1 MTLDKMSEMELMRPS
16 PVDTGVTYDKKDI
29 RAALAAHNA
38 QKKKMGFGQQ
48 APLKGS
54 PRMASYRR
62 RAVKGLSPMSMN
74 SDSPSFT
81 TGSSQTMYGASITPL
96 KSVISESPYT
106 SISQQILPTKDLP
119 MISKSA
125 PLIQDVTPSWKG
137 SSTNPKVP
145 RSGSRPR
152 LFKLRHMSFN
162 TGSRAKPL
170 DDGEFSVNPEPVPFQ
185 PQNFMNMAPHAKG
198 YGGGGGTAESSTSMK
213 KVPIPKRHLDSF
225 GGYEYSMGSKRGIIL
240 HTDRYQWDSPKVF
253 EGLSQRERLRAELE
267 YMERL
272 RYVKRRREVLP
283 HRAQIDLLMGG
294 KKVEFV
300 ERFDIQK
307 EIQKLKSLIMPQNAR
322 DLFHGRGIPLPGEH
336 SSVKPRR
343 PPLIDYDSDEEITT
357 SARSTFQRSKYSH
370 DSDIRGSKTKSR
382 RNFDG
387 HLPRINTRS
396 SMLGYGSSAPIILA
410 RERRTVDQIKA
421 RISIPADDAP
431 SGKKALTV
439 RVHQMLG
446 DSDRFSEDGPWT
458 PILRQESTFFGT
470 QPAYLRRS
478 KTNVSKFDGMP
489 RSYTSVHGRTDR
501 ELKVT
506 PKAENVR
513 RVDIPSAGAVP
524 RISQSRGRPG
534 TNPEPGTIEV
544 PETKEIVEQE
554 DPASMEV
561 YEDLTDRQKMIPSR
575 TSKTASPVKPPAT
588 PNPLRGSEL
597 PQMIPETERSELHA
611 TFKKLDTDSD
621 GHLKYDQLQTQ
632 LPKQMSQ
639 QQERF
644 LKEVYDITSSNTFF
658 GVDEFLLMSSL
669 TKLVT
674 NMNDSLQ
681 STFQKLNF
689 NSLKADI
696 IAFVEIFQSVD
707 RGQKGKISLESLRE
721 VLSGVLGRDLDSDA
735 SLWNKIVENI
745 NPSEAI
751 QVTKIEFLAY
761 IPYFMSLKQ
770 S

>member
-1 MTLDKMSEMELMRPS
+1 MSEMELMRPS
-16 PVDTGVTYDKKDI
+16 PVDSGVTYDKKDI

-38 QKKKMGFGQQ
+38 QKQKMGFGQP
-48 APLKGS
+48 APLKDS
-54 PRMASYRR
+54 PRMASFRR
-62 RAVKGLSPMSMN
+62 RAIKDLSPMSMN

-81 TGSSQTMYGASITPL
+81 TGSSRTMYGASITPL
-96 KSVISESPYT
+96 KSIISESPYT
-106 SISQQILPTKDLP
+106 SISQQILPAKDLP

-137 SSTNPKVP
+137 SSTNPK
-145 RSGSRPR
+145 
-152 LFKLRHMSFN
+152 LRHMSFN
-162 TGSRAKPL
+162 TGSRPKLP
-170 DDGEFSVNPEPVPFQ
+170 DDGDFSVNPEPVPFQ
-185 PQNFMNMAPHAKG
+185 PQNFM
-198 YGGGGGTAESSTSMK
+198 SSTSMK

-240 HTDRYQWDSPKVF
+240 HTDRYQNSYSKSRIPDQWDSPKVF

-322 DLFHGRGIPLPGEH
+322 DLFHGRGIPLPTEH

-343 PPLIDYDSDEEITT
+343 PPLIDYDSDEE
-357 SARSTFQRSKYSH
+357 S
-370 DSDIRGSKTKSR
+370 
-382 RNFDG
+382 
-387 HLPRINTRS
+387 
-396 SMLGYGSSAPIILA
+396 
-410 RERRTVDQIKA
+410 
-421 RISIPADDAP
+421 
-431 SGKKALTV
+431 
-439 RVHQMLG
+439 
-446 DSDRFSEDGPWT
+446 
-458 PILRQESTFFGT
+458 T

-478 KTNVSKFDGMP
+478 RTNVSKFDAMP
-489 RSYTSVHGRTDR
+489 RSYTSVHGRPDR

-513 RVDIPSAGAVP
+513 RVDIPSAGAIP
-524 RISQSRGRPG
+524 RIPQSRGGRPG
-534 TNPEPGTIEV
+534 TNPEPGNIEI
-544 PETKEIVEQE
+544 PEAKENVEQD
-554 DPASMEV
+554 DPSSMEV
-561 YEDLTDRQKMIPSR
+561 YEDLTDRQKMMPSR

-674 NMNDSLQ
+674 NMSDSLQ
-681 STFQKLNF
+681 TTFQKLNF

-707 RGQKGKISLESLRE
+707 RGQKGKISLDSLRE
-721 VLSGVLGRDLDSDA
+721 VLNGVLGRDLHSDA
-735 SLWNKIVENI
+735 TLWDKIVDTV

-751 QVTKIEFLAY
+751 QITKIEFLAY

>member
-1 MTLDKMSEMELMRPS
+1 MEVLRPS
-16 PVDTGVTYDKKDI
+16 PIESGVEMTYDKKDI

-38 QKKKMGFGQQ
+38 QKQKLSYGQP
-48 APLKGS
+48 APLKDS
-54 PRMASYRR
+54 PRLMSFRR

-74 SDSPSFT
+74 SDCPSFT
-81 TGSSQTMYGASITPL
+81 TGSSRTMYGASITPL
-96 KSVISESPYT
+96 KSITTDSPYT
-106 SISQQILPTKDLP
+106 SMSQQLLPSKDLP
-119 MISKSA
+119 VLSKSA
-125 PLIQDVTPSWKG
+125 PPIPDVPPSWKG
-137 SSTNPKVP
+137 SSTNP
-145 RSGSRPR
+145 
-152 LFKLRHMSFN
+152 KLRHMSFN
-162 TGSRAKPL
+162 TGSRLKLP
-170 DDGEFSVNPEPVPFQ
+170 DDGDFSVNPEPVPFQ
-185 PQNFMNMAPHAKG
+185 PQNFMNMAPQAKG
-198 YGGGGGTAESSTSMK
+198 YGGGGGAAESSTSMK
-213 KVPIPKRHLDSF
+213 KIPIPKRHLDSF
-225 GGYEYSMGSKRGIIL
+225 GGYEYNMGAKRGIIL
-240 HTDRYQWDSPKVF
+240 HTDRYQNSNSKSGLMDQWDSPKVF

-294 KKVEFV
+294 KKVDFV

-322 DLFHGRGIPLPGEH
+322 DLFHGRGIPLPTEH

-343 PPLIDYDSDEEITT
+343 PPLIDYDSDED
-357 SARSTFQRSKYSH
+357 R
-370 DSDIRGSKTKSR
+370 
-382 RNFDG
+382 
-387 HLPRINTRS
+387 
-396 SMLGYGSSAPIILA
+396 YGSSAPIILA

-421 RISIPADDAP
+421 RISIPA
-431 SGKKALTV
+431 
-439 RVHQMLG
+439 
-446 DSDRFSEDGPWT
+446 
-458 PILRQESTFFGT
+458 GT

-478 KTNVSKFDGMP
+478 RTNVSKFENAMP
-489 RSYTSVHGRTDR
+489 RSYTSVHGRPDR
-501 ELKVT
+501 DLKVT

-524 RISQSRGRPG
+524 RIPQSRGRSG
-534 TNPEPGTIEV
+534 TNPDPGTIEI
-544 PETKEIVEQE
+544 PETTENIEHD
-554 DPASMEV
+554 DPASMEA
-561 YEDLTDRQKMIPSR
+561 YEDLTDRQKMMASR

-621 GHLKYDQLQTQ
+621 GHLKFDQLQTQ

-639 QQERF
+639 QQARF

-674 NMNDSLQ
+674 NMSTSLQ
-681 STFQKLNF
+681 ATFQMLNF
-689 NSLKADI
+689 NSLKVDI

-707 RGQKGKISLESLRE
+707 RGQKGKISLDSLRE
-721 VLSGVLGRDLDSDA
+721 VLNGILGRDLESDTA
-735 SLWNKIVENI
+735 LWNKIVETV

-751 QVTKIEFLAY
+751 QITKIEFLAY
-761 IPYFMSLKQ
+761 IPYFMSLKE

>member
-1 MTLDKMSEMELMRPS
+1 MSEMEVLRPS
-16 PVDTGVTYDKKDI
+16 PVDSGVAYDKKDI

-38 QKKKMGFGQQ
+38 QKQKAGYSQQ
-48 APLKGS
+48 SAPLKDS
-54 PRMASYRR
+54 PRIMGFRR

-81 TGSSQTMYGASITPL
+81 TGSSRTMYGSSITPL
-96 KSVISESPYT
+96 KSIVSESPYT
-106 SISQQILPTKDLP
+106 SICQQILPTKDLP

-125 PLIQDVTPSWKG
+125 PLIQDVTPSWRG
-137 SSTNPKVP
+137 SSTNP
-145 RSGSRPR
+145 
-152 LFKLRHMSFN
+152 KLRHMSFN
-162 TGSRAKPL
+162 TGSRPKLP
-170 DDGEFSVNPEPVPFQ
+170 DDGDFSVNPEPVPFQ
-185 PQNFMNMAPHAKG
+185 PQNFM
-198 YGGGGGTAESSTSMK
+198 SSTSMK

-225 GGYEYSMGSKRGIIL
+225 GGYEYSMGAKRGIIL
-240 HTDRYQWDSPKVF
+240 HTDRYQNFNTKSHISDQWDSPKVF

-322 DLFHGRGIPLPGEH
+322 DLYHGRGIPLPTEH

-343 PPLIDYDSDEEITT
+343 PPLIDYDSDEDITS

-370 DSDIRGSKTKSR
+370 DPDMGGSKTKTR
-382 RNFDG
+382 RSYDG

-421 RISIPADDAP
+421 RISIPA
-431 SGKKALTV
+431 
-439 RVHQMLG
+439 
-446 DSDRFSEDGPWT
+446 
-458 PILRQESTFFGT
+458 GT

-478 KTNVSKFDGMP
+478 RTNVSKFDNAMP
-489 RSYTSVHGRTDR
+489 RSYTSVQGRPDR
-501 ELKVT
+501 DLKVT

-524 RISQSRGRPG
+524 RISQSRGGRPE
-534 TNPEPGTIEV
+534 TNPEPGTMEI
-544 PETKEIVEQE
+544 PEAKENVEHD

-561 YEDLTDRQKMIPSR
+561 YEDLTDRQKMMSSR

-597 PQMIPETERSELHA
+597 SMMIPETERSELHA

-621 GHLKYDQLQTQ
+621 GHLKYAQLQTQ

-674 NMNDSLQ
+674 NMSSSLQ
-681 STFQKLNF
+681 VTFQTLDF
-689 NSLKADI
+689 STLKDDI

-707 RGQKGKISLESLRE
+707 RSQKGKISLDSLRE
-721 VLSGVLGRDLDSDA
+721 VLNGVLGRDLHSDTA
-735 SLWNKIVENI
+735 LWDKIVETV

-761 IPYFMSLKQ
+761 IPYFMSLKA

>member
-1 MTLDKMSEMELMRPS
+1 MGVERRDFLVVTGSNFSPDPYDMT
-16 PVDTGVTYDKKDI
+16 
-29 RAALAAHNA
+29 
-38 QKKKMGFGQQ
+38 
-48 APLKGS
+48 
-54 PRMASYRR
+54 
-62 RAVKGLSPMSMN
+62 
-74 SDSPSFT
+74 SPSLDVHMEKSLT
-81 TGSSQTMYGASITPL
+81 TLP
-96 KSVISESPYT
+96 
-106 SISQQILPTKDLP
+106 QIPARQNTC
-119 MISKSA
+119 
-125 PLIQDVTPSWKG
+125 Q
-137 SSTNPKVP
+137 
-145 RSGSRPR
+145 
-152 LFKLRHMSFN
+152 LRHMSFN
-162 TGSRAKPL
+162 TGSRPKLP
-170 DDGEFSVNPEPVPFQ
+170 DDGDFSVNPEPVPFQ
-185 PQNFMNMAPHAKG
+185 PQNFM
-198 YGGGGGTAESSTSMK
+198 SSTSMK

-240 HTDRYQWDSPKVF
+240 HTDRYQNSYSKSRIPDQWDSPKVF

-322 DLFHGRGIPLPGEH
+322 DLFHGRGIPLPTEH

-343 PPLIDYDSDEEITT
+343 PPLIDYDSDEEITS

-370 DSDIRGSKTKSR
+370 DPDMRGSKTKSR
-382 RNFDG
+382 RNYDG

-396 SMLGYGSSAPIILA
+396 SML
-410 RERRTVDQIKA
+410 
-421 RISIPADDAP
+421 DDVP
-431 SGKKALTV
+431 SGKKALSV

-446 DSDRFSEDGPWT
+446 ESDRFSEDGPWT
-458 PILRQESTFFGT
+458 PILRQGT

-478 KTNVSKFDGMP
+478 RTNVSKFDAMP
-489 RSYTSVHGRTDR
+489 RSYTSVHGRPDR

-513 RVDIPSAGAVP
+513 RVDIPSAGAIP
-524 RISQSRGRPG
+524 RIPQSRGGRPG
-534 TNPEPGTIEV
+534 TNPEPGNIEI
-544 PETKEIVEQE
+544 PEAKENVEQD
-554 DPASMEV
+554 DPSSMEV
-561 YEDLTDRQKMIPSR
+561 YEDLTDRQKMMPSR

-674 NMNDSLQ
+674 NMSDSLQ
-681 STFQKLNF
+681 TTFQKLNF

-707 RGQKGKISLESLRE
+707 RGQKGKISLDSLRE
-721 VLSGVLGRDLDSDA
+721 VLNGVLGRDLHSDA
-735 SLWNKIVENI
+735 TLWDKIVDTV

-751 QVTKIEFLAY
+751 QITKIEFLAY

>member
-1 MTLDKMSEMELMRPS
+1 MSEMELMRPS
-16 PVDTGVTYDKKDI
+16 PVDSGVTYDKKDI

-38 QKKKMGFGQQ
+38 QKQKMGFGQP
-48 APLKGS
+48 APLKDS
-54 PRMASYRR
+54 PRMASFRR
-62 RAVKGLSPMSMN
+62 RAIKDLSPMSMN

-81 TGSSQTMYGASITPL
+81 TGSSRTMYGASITPL
-96 KSVISESPYT
+96 KSIISESPYT
-106 SISQQILPTKDLP
+106 SISQQILPAKDLP

-137 SSTNPKVP
+137 SSTNPK
-145 RSGSRPR
+145 
-152 LFKLRHMSFN
+152 LRHMSFN
-162 TGSRAKPL
+162 TGSRPKLP
-170 DDGEFSVNPEPVPFQ
+170 DDGDFSVNPEPVPFQ
-185 PQNFMNMAPHAKG
+185 PQNFM
-198 YGGGGGTAESSTSMK
+198 SSTSMK

-240 HTDRYQWDSPKVF
+240 HTDRYQNSYSKSRIPDQWDSPKVF

-322 DLFHGRGIPLPGEH
+322 DLFHGRGIPLPTEH

-343 PPLIDYDSDEEITT
+343 PPLIDYDSDEE
-357 SARSTFQRSKYSH
+357 R
-370 DSDIRGSKTKSR
+370 
-382 RNFDG
+382 
-387 HLPRINTRS
+387 
-396 SMLGYGSSAPIILA
+396 YGSSAPIILA

-421 RISIPADDAP
+421 RISIPA
-431 SGKKALTV
+431 
-439 RVHQMLG
+439 
-446 DSDRFSEDGPWT
+446 
-458 PILRQESTFFGT
+458 GT

-478 KTNVSKFDGMP
+478 RTNVSKFDAMP
-489 RSYTSVHGRTDR
+489 RSYTSVHGRPDR

-513 RVDIPSAGAVP
+513 RVDIPSAGAIP
-524 RISQSRGRPG
+524 RIPQSRGGRPG
-534 TNPEPGTIEV
+534 TNPEPGNIEI
-544 PETKEIVEQE
+544 PEAKENVEQD
-554 DPASMEV
+554 DPSSMEV
-561 YEDLTDRQKMIPSR
+561 YEDLTDRQKMMPSR

-674 NMNDSLQ
+674 NMSDSLQ
-681 STFQKLNF
+681 TTFQKLNF

-707 RGQKGKISLESLRE
+707 RGQKGKISLDSLRE
-721 VLSGVLGRDLDSDA
+721 VLNGVLGRDLHSDA
-735 SLWNKIVENI
+735 TLWDKIVDTV

-751 QVTKIEFLAY
+751 QITKIEFLAY

>member
-240 HTDRYQWDSPKVF
+240 HTDRYQNSNSKSHFLDQYLYPFSWDSPKVF

-343 PPLIDYDSDEEITT
+343 PPLIDYDSDEE
-357 SARSTFQRSKYSH
+357 S
-370 DSDIRGSKTKSR
+370 
-382 RNFDG
+382 
-387 HLPRINTRS
+387 
-396 SMLGYGSSAPIILA
+396 
-410 RERRTVDQIKA
+410 
-421 RISIPADDAP
+421 
-431 SGKKALTV
+431 
-439 RVHQMLG
+439 
-446 DSDRFSEDGPWT
+446 
-458 PILRQESTFFGT
+458 T

>member
-1 MTLDKMSEMELMRPS
+1 MEVLRPS
-16 PVDTGVTYDKKDI
+16 PIESGVEMTYDKKDI

-38 QKKKMGFGQQ
+38 QKQKLSYGQP
-48 APLKGS
+48 APLKDS
-54 PRMASYRR
+54 PRLMSFRR

-74 SDSPSFT
+74 SDCPSFT
-81 TGSSQTMYGASITPL
+81 TGSSRTMYGASITPL
-96 KSVISESPYT
+96 KSITTDSPYT
-106 SISQQILPTKDLP
+106 SMSQQLLPSKDLP
-119 MISKSA
+119 VLSKSA
-125 PLIQDVTPSWKG
+125 PPIPDVPPSWKG
-137 SSTNPKVP
+137 SSTNP
-145 RSGSRPR
+145 
-152 LFKLRHMSFN
+152 KLRHMSFN
-162 TGSRAKPL
+162 TGSRLKLP
-170 DDGEFSVNPEPVPFQ
+170 DDGDFSVNPEPVPFQ
-185 PQNFMNMAPHAKG
+185 PQNFMNMAPQAKG
-198 YGGGGGTAESSTSMK
+198 YGGGGGAAESSTSMK
-213 KVPIPKRHLDSF
+213 KIPIPKRHLDSF
-225 GGYEYSMGSKRGIIL
+225 GGYEYNMGAKRGIIL

-294 KKVEFV
+294 KKVDFV

-322 DLFHGRGIPLPGEH
+322 DLFHGRGIPLPTEH

-343 PPLIDYDSDEEITT
+343 PPLIDYDSDEDITS

-370 DSDIRGSKTKSR
+370 DPDMGGSKSKSR
-382 RNFDG
+382 RNYDG
-387 HLPRINTRS
+387 HLPRINTRT
-396 SMLGYGSSAPIILA
+396 SML
-410 RERRTVDQIKA
+410 
-421 RISIPADDAP
+421 DDTP
-431 SGKKALTV
+431 RGKKALSV
-439 RVHQMLG
+439 RVHEMLG
-446 DSDRFSEDGPWT
+446 ESDRFSEDGPWT
-458 PILRQESTFFGT
+458 PLLRQESTFFGT

-478 KTNVSKFDGMP
+478 RTNVSKFENAMP
-489 RSYTSVHGRTDR
+489 RSYTSVHGRPDR
-501 ELKVT
+501 DLKVT

-524 RISQSRGRPG
+524 RIPQSRGRSG
-534 TNPEPGTIEV
+534 TNPDPGTIEI
-544 PETKEIVEQE
+544 PETTENIEHD
-554 DPASMEV
+554 DPASMEA
-561 YEDLTDRQKMIPSR
+561 YEDLTDRQKMMASR

-621 GHLKYDQLQTQ
+621 GHLKFDQLQTQ

-639 QQERF
+639 QQARF

-674 NMNDSLQ
+674 NMSTSLQ
-681 STFQKLNF
+681 ATFQMLNF
-689 NSLKADI
+689 NSLKVDI

-707 RGQKGKISLESLRE
+707 RGQKGKISLDSLRE
-721 VLSGVLGRDLDSDA
+721 VLNGILGRDLESDTA
-735 SLWNKIVENI
+735 LWNKIVETV

-751 QVTKIEFLAY
+751 QITKIEFLAY
-761 IPYFMSLKQ
+761 IPYFMSLKE

>member
-240 HTDRYQWDSPKVF
+240 HTDRYQNSNSKSHFLDQYLYPFSWDSPKVF

-343 PPLIDYDSDEEITT
+343 PPLIDYDSDEE
-357 SARSTFQRSKYSH
+357 R
-370 DSDIRGSKTKSR
+370 
-382 RNFDG
+382 
-387 HLPRINTRS
+387 
-396 SMLGYGSSAPIILA
+396 YGSSAPIILA

-421 RISIPADDAP
+421 RISIPA
-431 SGKKALTV
+431 
-439 RVHQMLG
+439 
-446 DSDRFSEDGPWT
+446 
-458 PILRQESTFFGT
+458 GT

>member
-1 MTLDKMSEMELMRPS
+1 MSEMELMRPS
-16 PVDTGVTYDKKDI
+16 PVDSGVTYDKKDI

-38 QKKKMGFGQQ
+38 QKQKMGFGQP
-48 APLKGS
+48 APLKDS
-54 PRMASYRR
+54 PRMASFRR
-62 RAVKGLSPMSMN
+62 RAIKDLSPMSMN

-81 TGSSQTMYGASITPL
+81 TGSSRTMYGASITPL
-96 KSVISESPYT
+96 KSIISESPYT
-106 SISQQILPTKDLP
+106 SISQQILPAKDLP

-137 SSTNPKVP
+137 SSTNPK
-145 RSGSRPR
+145 
-152 LFKLRHMSFN
+152 LRHMSFN
-162 TGSRAKPL
+162 TGSRPKLP
-170 DDGEFSVNPEPVPFQ
+170 DDGDFSVNPEPVPFQ
-185 PQNFMNMAPHAKG
+185 PQNFM
-198 YGGGGGTAESSTSMK
+198 SSTSMK

-240 HTDRYQWDSPKVF
+240 HTDRYQNSYSKSRIPDQWDSPKVF

-322 DLFHGRGIPLPGEH
+322 DLFHGRGIPLPTEH

-343 PPLIDYDSDEEITT
+343 PPLIDYDSDEEITS

-370 DSDIRGSKTKSR
+370 DPDMRGSKTKSR
-382 RNFDG
+382 RNYDG

-396 SMLGYGSSAPIILA
+396 SMLG
-410 RERRTVDQIKA
+410 
-421 RISIPADDAP
+421 
-431 SGKKALTV
+431 
-439 RVHQMLG
+439 
-446 DSDRFSEDGPWT
+446 
-458 PILRQESTFFGT
+458 T

-478 KTNVSKFDGMP
+478 RTNVSKFDAMP
-489 RSYTSVHGRTDR
+489 RSYTSVHGRPDR

-513 RVDIPSAGAVP
+513 RVDIPSAGAIP
-524 RISQSRGRPG
+524 RIPQSRGGRPG
-534 TNPEPGTIEV
+534 TNPEPGNIEI
-544 PETKEIVEQE
+544 PEAKENVEQD
-554 DPASMEV
+554 DPSSMEV
-561 YEDLTDRQKMIPSR
+561 YEDLTDRQKMMPSR

-674 NMNDSLQ
+674 NMSDSLQ
-681 STFQKLNF
+681 TTFQKLNF

-707 RGQKGKISLESLRE
+707 RGQKGKISLDSLRE
-721 VLSGVLGRDLDSDA
+721 VLNGVLGRDLHSDA
-735 SLWNKIVENI
+735 TLWDKIVDTV

-751 QVTKIEFLAY
+751 QITKIEFLAY

>member
-137 SSTNPKVP
+137 SSTNPK
-145 RSGSRPR
+145 
-152 LFKLRHMSFN
+152 LRHMSFN

-185 PQNFMNMAPHAKG
+185 PQNFM
-198 YGGGGGTAESSTSMK
+198 SSTSMK

-240 HTDRYQWDSPKVF
+240 HTDRYQNSNSKSHFLDQWDSPKVF

-421 RISIPADDAP
+421 RISIPA
-431 SGKKALTV
+431 
-439 RVHQMLG
+439 
-446 DSDRFSEDGPWT
+446 
-458 PILRQESTFFGT
+458 GT